1 MNRKRTRNDIIVS
14 GTASIEL
21 TNKGMNNM
29 SKWKISEDKKLIK
42 LWEAG
47 YTVSTIAK
55 ETKRTIPACRMR
67 IKQLQDLN
75 KIGNRYRK
83 NYLSKDKRYTPTKSK
98 LSKQQAMQQA
108 GMNMDKTSTAYFI
121 TKQCDDIKTMLLKK
135 NEAYGDS
142 ALTPVRVFSKASSD
156 EQIKV
161 RIDDKLNRLMQGKNI
176 LESDNDVIKDLIGYL
191 ILLLINQE
199 KNN

>member
-1 MNRKRTRNDIIVS
+1 
-14 GTASIEL
+14 
-21 TNKGMNNM
+21 M

-67 IKQLQDLN
+67 IKQLQDSDKL
-75 KIGNRYRK
+75 GNRYRK
-83 NYLSKDKRYTPTKSK
+83 NNLSKYERYKPQKTK
-98 LSKQQAMQQA
+98 LSKQQVMQQA
-108 GMNMDKTSTAYFI
+108 GINMDKTSTAYFI
-121 TKQCDDIKTMLLKK
+121 TKHCDDIKAMLLIK

-142 ALTPVRVFSKASSD
+142 ALTPVRVFSKASAD

-176 LESDNDVIKDLIGYL
+176 LEKDNDVIIDLIGYL

>member
-1 MNRKRTRNDIIVS
+1 
-14 GTASIEL
+14 
-21 TNKGMNNM
+21 M
-29 SKWKISEDKKLIK
+29 SKWQISDDKKLIK

-47 YTVSTIAK
+47 YTVKHIAK

-75 KIGNRYRK
+75 RISNRYRK
-83 NYLSKDKRYTPTKSK
+83 HYLSKDERYTPTKSK
-98 LSKQQAMQQA
+98 LPKQQVMQQA
-108 GMNMDKTSTAYFI
+108 GIHMDKTSTAYFI
-121 TKQCDDIKTMLLKK
+121 TKHCDEIKTMLLKK

-142 ALTPVRVFSKASSD
+142 ALKPVRVFSKSDAD

-176 LESDNDVIKDLIGYL
+176 LETDNDVIKDLIGYL
-191 ILLLINQE
+191 ILLLINQD